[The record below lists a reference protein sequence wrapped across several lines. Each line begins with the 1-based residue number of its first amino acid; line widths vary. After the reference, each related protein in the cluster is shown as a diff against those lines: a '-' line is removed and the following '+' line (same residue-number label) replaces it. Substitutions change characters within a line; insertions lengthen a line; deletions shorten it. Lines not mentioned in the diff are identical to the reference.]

1 MTGKRSKAT
10 AAGERVGYRNPPK
23 SGQFVKGRS
32 GNPRG
37 RPPKKTAPGIGI
49 GGHSE
54 FDALFLEEMN
64 RQVAVRE
71 GETVERTSVM
81 RAAVRAIALKAAK
94 GDVKAYTALAARRDA
109 IEDRRRAY
117 RQETLRVVLEYD
129 EVARLEL
136 MRRKRKGV
144 SGPEIIP
151 HPDDINIDSDTGSIV
166 LHGPLTADQK
176 MGHDLMISTWPAV
189 EREIRNWPLF
199 KAKDPSILGMYAKYK
214 RQADAVGRRVA
225 RRASKVNS
233 WDIATQQERMDYLR
247 RVHWPMISKK
257 SPFANMRSDFWF
269 KTTFRLFLGIEPS
282 EEERRAFLEEA
293 RPIYLALP

>member
-1 MTGKRSKAT
+1 MTGKRSKAA

-37 RPPKKTAPGIGI
+37 RPPKKTAPGI

-94 GDVKAYTALAARRDA
+94 GDVKAYSALAARRDA
-109 IEDRRRAY
+109 IEDRRQAY
-117 RQETLRVVLEYD
+117 QQETLRVVLEYD

-214 RQADAVGRRVA
+214 RQADAVGRLVA
-225 RRASKVNS
+225 RRASEVNS

-293 RPIYLALP
+293 RAIYLALP

>member
-1 MTGKRSKAT
+1 MTGKRSKA
-10 AAGERVGYRNPPK
+10 APAGERVGYRNPPK

-37 RPPKKTAPGIGI
+37 RPPKKTAPGIG
-49 GGHSE
+49 GHSE
-54 FDALFLEEMN
+54 FDAMVLEELE
-64 RQVAVRE
+64 RKVGVRE

-151 HPDDINIDSDTGSIV
+151 HPDDINIDQNTGSIV
-166 LHGPLTADQK
+166 LHGPLTANQK

-199 KAKDPSILGMYAKYK
+199 KAKDPSWALRRSGAWDLGA
-214 RQADAVGRRVA
+214 AVCRMRFGVGSCVVSAERLQLLENPDVA
-225 RRASKVNS
+225 RAIIV
-233 WDIATQQERMDYLR
+233 R
-247 RVHWPMISKK
+247 RPK
-257 SPFANMRSDFWF
+257 SPGF
-269 KTTFRLFLGIEPS
+269 
-282 EEERRAFLEEA
+282 
-293 RPIYLALP
+293 PI

>member
-1 MTGKRSKAT
+1 
-10 AAGERVGYRNPPK
+10 
-23 SGQFVKGRS
+23 
-32 GNPRG
+32 
-37 RPPKKTAPGIGI
+37 
-49 GGHSE
+49 
-54 FDALFLEEMN
+54 
-64 RQVAVRE
+64 
-71 GETVERTSVM
+71 M

-94 GDVKAYTALAARRDA
+94 GDVKAYSALAARRDA
-109 IEDRRRAY
+109 IEDRRQAH

-214 RQADAVGRRVA
+214 RQADAVGRLVA

-293 RPIYLALP
+293 REIHLALP